1 VDPEHRRALA
11 EDVDEALLEEVQ
23 SDLRVQ
29 SRATANYLILMGLG
43 GAIAATGF
51 AVRQPTEQALS
62 FVAGAIV
69 APGFEP
75 LAKVSLGLGRR
86 GAAARDL
93 GSATLGYLV
102 LALSGALC
110 FLALRLVGAVSVGG
124 FVGNPGVHSVAHLA
138 PRGVL
143 LSACGALGGMLML
156 TTHRQ
161 YLLPGALIAL
171 RAIESAA
178 LVASR
183 LSRANRGWPWEP
195 WRGSSSPP
203 CWSWRR
209 GWSWWG

>member
-1 VDPEHRRALA
+1 LA

-43 GAIAATGF
+43 GAIAARGF

-75 LAKVSLGLGRR
+75 LAKVSVGLGLGRR

-93 GSATLGYLV
+93 GSAALGYLV
-102 LALSGALC
+102 LALSEALC